1 LTDVSVR
8 PMLAADLDAVEI
20 LSAAAF
26 DHDISGR
33 AAASR
38 WHDRI
43 AYPLGVDPQG
53 AFVAERAGR
62 VIGAGQAMRRERLW
76 LLSLLTVD
84 PNVQSAGVGRA
95 LMDRTLAYGDGTD
108 AGLIVSSNDPRAMR
122 LYARAGFAMLPALRS
137 DGKPDRSKLP
147 AADRRVRDGGAEDLE
162 RLAAISREIRGAPH
176 TPEIAF
182 LLARDGAARLLLI
195 EDRGFAVVLAGSA
208 VWLLAARDEDS
219 ARALLWA
226 AIEAVGDSDRG
237 YVSWITGDQQWAVD
251 VVVAAGLRLTTYGA
265 LCVRGN
271 PGRLAPFLPSGAFI

>member
-1 LTDVSVR
+1 
-8 PMLAADLDAVEI
+8 MLAADLDAVAT

-26 DHDISGR
+26 DHDISGED
-33 AAASR
+33 AARR

-43 AYPLGVDPQG
+43 AYPFEVEPQG
-53 AFVAERAGR
+53 AFVAERDGR

-84 PNVQSAGVGRA
+84 PSVQSAGAGRA
-95 LMDRTLAYGDGTD
+95 LMDRTIAYGDGAD
-108 AGLIVSSNDPRAMR
+108 GGLILSSNDPRAMR

-137 DGKPDRSKLP
+137 DGKPDRSKFP
-147 AADRRVRDGGAEDLE
+147 AADRRVRDGGADDLE

-176 TPEIAF
+176 TPEVAF
-182 LLARDGAARLLLI
+182 LLARDGDARLLLI

-208 VWLLAARDEDS
+208 VWLLVARDEDS

-226 AIEAVGDSDRG
+226 AIEAVGDSDG
-237 YVSWITGDQQWAVD
+237 SYVNWITGDQQWAVD

-271 PGRLAPFLPSGAFI
+271 PGRLAPFLPSGPFI